1 MNYAH
6 CCQLEMSIATNGL
19 NSAFNKN
26 EKLLDRCII
35 FVLQRKNVH
44 LSVFFIVSN
53 RKFIKK

>member
-1 MNYAH
+1 MNYVH
-6 CCQLEMSIATNGL
+6 CCQLEMSIATD
-19 NSAFNKN
+19 SAFNKN